1 MIASQGMNVEET
13 VDAPSSGAPL
23 WLVTFADLTAILVA
37 LFVLIFSMTAP
48 FADKGTGT
56 RAGAQVDSNLTS
68 SNQAA
73 NRFARQADALADLTI
88 GYLSAVLSER
98 GIARDDVAGAPAFGQ
113 PIGYRIEGDRLV
125 LRLDPG
131 FFFGT
136 ADSGV
141 TPMGLDL
148 VATLSEVLGNVA
160 NPVSVI
166 SPVPADN
173 WTLAF
178 DRADA
183 MVNAFDDVG
192 YGASIEKFVS
202 PGVPRGTF
210 LIVVARGEGG
220 RF

>member
-1 MIASQGMNVEET
+1 MIALKGIDVGET
-13 VDAPSSGAPL
+13 VDAHSSGAPL

-48 FADKGTGT
+48 FTDKGTDT

-73 NRFARQADALADLTI
+73 NRFARHADVLADLTI

-98 GIARDDVAGAPAFGQ
+98 GIARDDVVGAPASGK
-113 PIGYRIEGDRLV
+113 PIGHRIENDRLV

-136 ADSGV
+136 ADSSV

-148 VATLSEVLGNVA
+148 VATLSEVLSNVA
-160 NPVSVI
+160 NPVSIV
-166 SPVPADN
+166 SPVPADD

-178 DRADA
+178 DRVDA
-183 MVNAFDDVG
+183 MVDAFGGAG
-192 YGASIEKFVS
+192 YGASIERFVS
-202 PGVPRGTF
+202 PGIPRGTF